1 MSLKKIVNDKELW
14 DALDSYFDESISEI
28 HRSMENLTEPSA
40 LYRAQGGLSTLR
52 KLKYMRDKVNG
63 PR

>member
-14 DALDSYFDESISEI
+14 DALMEYYDECISDL
-28 HRSMENLTEPSA
+28 HRTMENLTEPSA
-40 LYRAQGGLSTLR
+40 LYRVQGSLSAIR
-52 KLKYMRDKVNG
+52 KLKYMREKVNG